1 MISDDDEHSQ
11 KASFL
16 RRAARNPWVWGVVVI
31 AAALL
36 VLPVAYFQFKVRS
49 IPDIG
54 EPFDVKRH
62 ASLSIPED
70 ANAFTAYRAAANDLS
85 SGAIGERDPLRERAA
100 WTSLEQAEKLGW
112 SAANGDVRK
121 WLERNRS
128 ALLRWREGTERQEG
142 VEIQP
147 AEMKP
152 DTLLPITSSLR
163 DLLRLALLEAAR
175 LSETG
180 KSQEAWSWYRA
191 ALRCS
196 RHSGMHAGIICRL
209 VGADLHRR
217 CAEAILHWAARPDV
231 TADELRRALEESIA
245 IYGMTLP
252 LSDCIK
258 TEYISSFAVPDGQ
271 FDEEF
276 APGSKWIVTKQID
289 AGERLLLNFT
299 GSTERMRRIGKLM
312 YANWLSQADRP
323 RYARTP
329 IESRLLWLYALSPS
343 AAPNPKLYSPGFIA
357 ACFFSTE
364 VELKR
369 LHLPSPS
376 FAPAARGIFRA
387 TDAEQTEQSA
397 LELALALELYHS
409 GHGEFPATLEPLQ
422 QGYLKKIPADPFG
435 HGGPLHYRREAA
447 AGGGATLWSVGFD
460 GVDQG
465 GKPTPDP
472 QGGGDETGD
481 LVIHVAAPRRN
492 S

>member
-1 MISDDDEHSQ
+1 MISHDDDHSQ
-11 KASFL
+11 RASFL
-16 RRAARNPWVWGVVVI
+16 RWAARNPWVWAVVVI
-31 AAALL
+31 AAAFL
-36 VLPVAYFQFKVRS
+36 VLPVAYYRFKVSS

-85 SGAIGERDPLRERAA
+85 SGQIVERNPLRERAA
-100 WTSLEQAEKLGW
+100 RKSLEQAEKLGW
-112 SAANGDVRK
+112 SAANEDVRK
-121 WLERNRS
+121 WLERNRG

-147 AEMKP
+147 AEMTP
-152 DTLLPITSSLR
+152 ETLLPVTDRLR

-217 CAEAILHWAARPDV
+217 CAAAILHWAARPDV
-231 TADELRRALEESIA
+231 TADELRRALEETIA

-252 LSDCIK
+252 LSDCIR
-258 TEYISSFAVPDGQ
+258 TEYISSYAAPDGQ
-271 FDEEF
+271 FDEEL
-276 APGSKWIVTKQID
+276 PGTEWIVTKHINL
-289 AGERLLLNFT
+289 GERLLLNLT

-329 IESRLLWLYALSPS
+329 VVSRLLWLYALSPS
-343 AAPNPKLYSPGFIA
+343 ATPHPKLYPPGFIA

-376 FAPAARGIFRA
+376 FAPAVRELFQTI
-387 TDAEQTEQSA
+387 DAEQTEQSA
-397 LELALALELYHS
+397 LELALALELYHR
-409 GHGEFPATLEPLQ
+409 GHGEFPSTLAPLQ
-422 QGYLKKIPADPFG
+422 QGYLKQIPADPFG
-435 HGGPLHYRREAA
+435 QGGPMHYRREAA
-447 AGGGATLWSVGFD
+447 AGGGATVWSVGFD
-460 GVDQG
+460 GIDQQ

-472 QGGGDETGD
+472 QGRGDETGD
-481 LVIHVAAPRRN
+481 LVFHVAAPRKN

>member
-1 MISDDDEHSQ
+1 MISDDDDHSQ
-11 KASFL
+11 QASLL
-16 RRAARNPWVWGVVVI
+16 RRAARNPWVWGMVVI
-31 AAALL
+31 AAAFL
-36 VLPVAYFQFKVRS
+36 VLPVAYFRFKVRL

-85 SGAIGERDPLRERAA
+85 AGIIVERDPQRERAA
-100 WTSLEQAEKLGW
+100 QTSLEQTEKLGW
-112 SAANGDVRK
+112 SAANEDVRK

-152 DTLLPITSSLR
+152 ETLLPVTQRLR
-163 DLLRLALLEAAR
+163 ELLQLALLEAAR

-196 RHSGMHAGIICRL
+196 RHSGMHAGGICRL

-217 CAEAILHWAARPDV
+217 SAEAILHWAARPDV
-231 TADELRRALEESIA
+231 TADELRRALEDSIV

-252 LSDCIK
+252 LSDCIQ

-271 FDEEF
+271 FDEEL
-276 APGSKWIVTKQID
+276 PGTEWTVTKHIG
-289 AGERLLLNFT
+289 AGEQLLLNLT
-299 GSTERMRRIGKLM
+299 GATERMRRIGKLM

-323 RYARTP
+323 QYARTP

-343 AAPNPKLYSPGFIA
+343 AAPNPKLYPPGFIA

-387 TDAEQTEQSA
+387 SDAEQTEQSA
-397 LELALALELYHS
+397 LEVALALELYYR
-409 GHGEFPATLEPLQ
+409 GHGEFPSTLEPLQ

-435 HGGPLHYRREAA
+435 QGGPMRYRREAA
-447 AGGGATLWSVGFD
+447 AGGEATLWSVGFD
-460 GVDQG
+460 GIDQG
-465 GKPTPDP
+465 GKPAPDP
-472 QGGGDETGD
+472 PVRGDETGD
-481 LVIHVAAPRRN
+481 LVFHVAAPRKN